1 MVMIDVY
8 SYEKVEKLWV
18 RSRLSSHGPR
28 PCHVLQCH
36 EILTDCIAL

>member
-8 SYEKVEKLWV
+8 SYEKVEKLSV
-18 RSRLSSHGPR
+18 RSRLSSHG